1 MALRKRLLLA
11 GGLLLSVI
19 AISMAGYRVL
29 GGGSVGFLQALYMA
43 VITLAGVGYGEV
55 VDTSHNP
62 LLRVFNI
69 GVVLIGVTITVYVFS
84 VVAAF
89 LVEVETTN
97 PFWRRAMQKR
107 INQTRDHFIVCGLG
121 DTGRHAA
128 QELHKTGT
136 PHVVVELAEE
146 TIKRAQELYP
156 ETFADLLYVIGD
168 ATEEEQL
175 ERAGVER
182 ARGIIAA
189 LPHDKDNLVITVVI
203 HQRFPKIRI
212 VARSADEK
220 FSDRMLRAGAQ
231 STVSPSRIGGLRLA
245 SEVLR
250 PHVVGFLDL
259 MLREQSQ
266 TLRVDQI
273 DIAGPPWAGLPL
285 ARLNLQTGYNL
296 LVLAAKSGESPKLW
310 VNPPDSLVVGPG
322 TAIIVMGDVKDVQ
335 RARQEAAGTSAA
347 SAS

>member
-19 AISMAGYRVL
+19 VFSMAGYRIL
-29 GGGSVGFLQALYMA
+29 GGDSVGFLQALYMA
-43 VITLAGVGYGEV
+43 VITLAGVGYAEV

-62 LLRVFNI
+62 ALRVFNI
-69 GVVLIGVTITVYVFS
+69 GVVLIGVAITVYVFS
-84 VVAAF
+84 VIAAF

-97 PFWRRAMQKR
+97 PFWRRTMQKR
-107 INQTRDHFIVCGLG
+107 INQTRDHYIVCGLG
-121 DTGRHAA
+121 DTGRHAVH
-128 QELHKTGT
+128 ELHKTGT
-136 PHVVVELAEE
+136 PHVVIELVEENV
-146 TIKRAQELYP
+146 KRAQELYP
-156 ETFADLLYVIGD
+156 EIFANLLYVIGD
-168 ATEEEQL
+168 ATEEELL
-175 ERAGVER
+175 EKAGVER
-182 ARGIIAA
+182 AKGIIAT
-189 LPHDKDNLVITVVI
+189 LPLDKDNLVITVVA
-203 HQRFPKIRI
+203 HQRFPKMRI

-245 SEVLR
+245 SEVIR

-266 TLRVDQI
+266 TLRVEQT

-285 ARLNLQTGYNL
+285 SRLNLHNSYNL
-296 LVLAAKSGESPKLW
+296 LVLAAKSADTPKLW
-310 VNPPDSLVVGPG
+310 VNPPDSLVVRPG

-335 RARQEAAGTSAA
+335 RARQEAAGASAA